1 MEKTFQ
7 VKEFLSSSFKKAKKN
22 YSNFLKIFLVYFVA
36 VIIFQLAIQQT
47 SKELPVLSLV
57 ISLLEAF
64 IMIIFSLNL
73 LRYYL
78 ALKRD
83 EKVSFS
89 DFFKNFG
96 DIIENTKLWLNYLG
110 ATLLLGLVIMAGL
123 VALVI
128 PGIILTVAL
137 LPMMFLIID
146 KNYKILDAFKISF
159 KLTKGYRNKIFL
171 TYLAFFA
178 IVFISLVIPYAILSF
193 AYNLEIVAIVL
204 GAIILLIYGFVAL
217 FSGILMSSI
226 YDFLYENYDE
236 QTSLAKPVET
246 AITETEEPKDNKT
259 KEDNSEDSNK

>member
-7 VKEFLSSSFKKAKKN
+7 VKEFLSLAFKKAKEN
-22 YSNFLKIFLVYFVA
+22 FSNFLQIYLAFFIVM
-36 VIIFQLAIQQT
+36 IIFQVAVQST
-47 SKELPVLSLV
+47 SKELPILSLIISLV
-57 ISLLEAF
+57 IGFLGLILGINF
-64 IMIIFSLNL
+64 

-204 GAIILLIYGFVAL
+204 GAIILLIYGFVGL